1 MRNSRLAAALAAAGG
16 IALGSTAALA
26 DNGHS
31 MHGQYFGQLQVTA
44 VTPTPSTG
52 QCGVTAGETLSGI
65 ADIRGNE
72 GGGDGQGNGDHHGG
86 NGHGPDQGV
95 TLRFSQNDA
104 SSFAVWEE
112 IFPAVH
118 KGNPTPSGS
127 YSFGA
132 EGGTLS
138 TGTFSS
144 TWTVLDRHALLVT
157 NQLTY
162 TSPVDGT
169 TMCSETDQIT
179 LIKIVSA
186 GS

>member
-1 MRNSRLAAALAAAGG
+1 MNNSLLAAALVAAGG
-16 IALGSTAALA
+16 IAMGSGTAFA
-26 DNGHS
+26 DNGNS
-31 MHGQYFGQLQVTA
+31 AHGQYFAQLQVTA

-52 QCGVTAGETLSGI
+52 QCGATVGETLSGI
-65 ADIRGNE
+65 ADLRGKGGD
-72 GGGDGQGNGDHHGG
+72 GGGDEQGNDDGG
-86 NGHGPDQGV
+86 GGHGHDKGV
-95 TLRFSQNDA
+95 TFRFSLNDS

-112 IFPAVH
+112 IFPDPH
-118 KGNPTPSGS
+118 KGDLTPSGS
-127 YSFGA
+127 YSFGD
-132 EGGTLS
+132 EGSTLS

-144 TWTVLDRHALLVT
+144 TWTVLDRHALLAT

-162 TSPVDGT
+162 TSPVDNT